1 VPVASSEHPGK
12 RLLKDVLYMVAG
24 IALMGM
30 GIKGF
35 LLPSHFIDGGVT
47 GISMLMA
54 ESFDL
59 PLPWL
64 IPAINIPFVSLGYQQ
79 LGPVFACKSALTI
92 TGLAVAL
99 AVVAF
104 PGVSADKLLSA
115 VFGGMLIGTGIGLA
129 IRGGAVL
136 DGTEISAILISKATT
151 LKVGDV
157 IMGFNIIIF
166 GTALF
171 VLGVEPALY
180 SILTYLAASKAVNF
194 LTHGLEE
201 HTAVI
206 IVSPHHEALQDHL
219 ADRVGCPLWEFYT
232 RDRHDRAQP
241 LLYAVIT
248 RREVGVMKKAIQ
260 ELDPH
265 AWVII
270 HPLSEALMRVPV
282 KKPVL

>member
-1 VPVASSEHPGK
+1 
-12 RLLKDVLYMVAG
+12 MVAG
-24 IALMGM
+24 IALMGL
-30 GIKGF
+30 GNKGF

-54 ESFDL
+54 ESFNL

-104 PGVSADKLLSA
+104 PDVTHDKLLSA

-136 DGTEISAILISKATT
+136 DGTEITAILFSKATM
-151 LKVGDV
+151 LKVGHV
-157 IMGFNIIIF
+157 ILLFNILIF

-171 VLGVEPALY
+171 VLGVEPAMY

-194 LTHGLEE
+194 LTHGIEQ

-206 IVSPHHEALQDHL
+206 IVSTRHERLQDHL

-232 RDRHDRAQP
+232 RDRHDNIQP
-241 LLYAVIT
+241 LLYAVVT
-248 RREVGVMKKAIQ
+248 RLEVGVMKKAIQ
-260 ELDPH
+260 EVDPH

-270 HPLSEALMRVPV
+270 HPLSEALMRLPV
-282 KKPVL
+282 KNPAL